1 MVSGAPDWIPDW
13 LLLTPEEAAVIAAVA
28 LVLIIVLD
36 VYASEDNVPNNT
48 PRELVLRLAKWKSSR
63 AYFPIT
69 GAFVPFGVATLV
81 GHFFHPWS
89 DSGPMGNDF
98 PGLGAILAIA
108 VLLSVVTWVF
118 DRHIPGKK
126 WVVGLALLGLV
137 AGVVL
142 WPVSV

>member
-1 MVSGAPDWIPDW
+1 MVSGTPEWVPDW
-13 LLLTPEEAAVIAAVA
+13 LLVTPQESAVIAAVA
-28 LVLIIVLD
+28 LVLIVVLD
-36 VYASEDNVPNNT
+36 VFASEDN

-63 AYFPIT
+63 TYVPIT
-69 GAFVPFGVATLV
+69 GAFVPFGAATLV

-98 PGLGAILAIA
+98 PGLVAVFLIG

-118 DRHIPGKK
+118 DRRITGKK

-142 WPVSV
+142 WPVGA